1 MHDAVSGELAGT
13 PAVGVMTTGFVD
25 AAELMA
31 SALGVPGYRFAVID
45 HPISNASDDAL
56 EARAR
61 ATLAQARPLLLRAD
75 GPRGR
80 AARRRTGDHGTD
92 ASGRGRDHRL
102 DDVAVELGA
111 MG

>member
-1 MHDAVSGELAGT
+1 
-13 PAVGVMTTGFVD
+13 MTTGFVD

-45 HPISNASDDAL
+45 HPISNASDEAL

-75 GPRGR
+75 
-80 AARRRTGDHGTD
+80 
-92 ASGRGRDHRL
+92 
-102 DDVAVELGA
+102 
-111 MG
+111 